1 MQYFSLRHAV
11 EEWLIRRIR
20 MLKFGEK
27 HPLAFEFVLIV
38 LSFAAAALFS
48 IAGNMFNLHPDFSTS
63 AGRIIVGTALLII
76 YRSALRGRSVFTHP
90 LIVLPALLFPA
101 WNIFYNLSSGM
112 TIGGIAFFVEGILTA
127 MAPALFE
134 EVIFRGIF
142 ISNLRK
148 DNKSSMY
155 CLFVTAAVFA
165 LLHLTNIVGMDM
177 ISVLVQFGYSFVI
190 GLVLAAVYLK
200 NGSLLQ
206 VVIVHFLIDFT
217 SRIFVEQAS
226 ISSIVHLILF
236 SVLLAAE
243 AVYAVV
249 ITGFD

>member
-1 MQYFSLRHAV
+1 M
-11 EEWLIRRIR
+11 
-20 MLKFGEK
+20 
-27 HPLAFEFVLIV
+27 
-38 LSFAAAALFS
+38 S
-48 IAGNMFNLHPDFSTS
+48 IQRLTAAGNVFYLHPDFGTS
-63 AGRIIVGTALLII
+63 AGRIIVAAALLII
-76 YRSALRGRSVFTHP
+76 YRGALRGSSVFTNP

-112 TIGGIAFFVEGILTA
+112 KIGGILFFAEGILTA

-148 DNKSSMY
+148 NKKSSMF

-165 LLHLTNIVGMDM
+165 LIHLTNIVGMNM

-206 VVIVHFLIDFT
+206 VIIVHFLIADF
-217 SRIFVEQAS
+217 RCLY
-226 ISSIVHLILF
+226 ISQRSVRLF
-236 SVLLAAE
+236 ITNAKAFYHITL
-243 AVYAVV
+243 VYLPI
-249 ITGFD
+249 ITLPFT

>member
-1 MQYFSLRHAV
+1 MF
-11 EEWLIRRIR
+11 E
-20 MLKFGEK
+20 FGER
-27 HPLAFEFVLIV
+27 HPIAFEIVLIV
-38 LSFAAAALFS
+38 ISFFAAALFS
-48 IAGNMFNLHPDFSTS
+48 AAGNVLDLHPDLGTS
-63 AGRIIVGTALLII
+63 AGRIIVAAALLFI
-76 YRSALRGRSVFTHP
+76 YRKAFRDSSVYTNP

-112 TIGGIAFFVEGILTA
+112 KIGGILFFAEGILTA

-148 DNKSSMY
+148 NKKSSMF

-165 LLHLTNIVGMDM
+165 LIHLTNIVGMNM

-206 VVIVHFLIDFT
+206 VIIVHFLIDYT
-217 SRIFVEQAS
+217 SRIFEQQAS
-226 ISSIVHLILF
+226 ISSVVHLVLF
-236 SVLLAAE
+236 AVLLAAE
-243 AVYAVV
+243 AAYAIV
-249 ITGFD
+249 ITAGQSDQK

>member
-1 MQYFSLRHAV
+1 
-11 EEWLIRRIR
+11 
-20 MLKFGEK
+20 MLKFGEN
-27 HPLAFEFVLIV
+27 HPVAFEFILIV
-38 LSFAAAALFS
+38 ISFAAAALFS
-48 IAGNMFNLHPDFSTS
+48 VAGNVFYLHPDFGTS
-63 AGRIIVGTALLII
+63 AGRIIVAAALLII
-76 YRSALRGRSVFTHP
+76 YRGALRGSSVFTNP

-112 TIGGIAFFVEGILTA
+112 TIGGIPFFAEGILTA
-127 MAPALFE
+127 LAPALFE

-148 DNKSSMY
+148 NNRSDRY

-165 LLHLTNIVGMDM
+165 LLHLTNVVGMSM
-177 ISVLVQFGYSFVI
+177 TGVLVQFGYSFVI

-206 VVIVHFLIDFT
+206 IVIVHFLIDYT
-217 SRIFVEQAS
+217 NSIFAEQAS

-236 SVLLAAE
+236 VILLAAE
-243 AVYAVV
+243 AAYAIV
-249 ITGFD
+249 ITAENNLTRPAH